1 VGHWFSVLHAA
12 EMYKGSKSNLTPE
25 LEKYSEYFIRN
36 QNNRIELVKEMFP
49 NHYEFLK
56 DWYDDKNDIAS

>member
-1 VGHWFSVLHAA
+1 
-12 EMYKGSKSNLTPE
+12 MYKGTTSTLTPE

-49 NHYEFLK
+49 NHYEFLRE
-56 DWYDDKNDIAS
+56 WYDDKNDPTS